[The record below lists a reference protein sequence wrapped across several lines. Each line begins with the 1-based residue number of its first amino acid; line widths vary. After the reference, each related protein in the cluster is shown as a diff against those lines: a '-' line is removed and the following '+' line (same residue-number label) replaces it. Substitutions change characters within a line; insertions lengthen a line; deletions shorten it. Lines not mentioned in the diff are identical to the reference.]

1 MSRIARGDSALAT
14 LVQSAP
20 HLVQLVGQ
28 MRPTWELPALTVL
41 DPAFLRR
48 ERIRG
53 LVWDVD
59 GTLTGDRLTELAP
72 EAEAPFRTLLSA
84 PDLRHVILSNAGESR
99 FCELGELFPTIP
111 ILRAYRLGG
120 AVLHRKLEGR
130 TDSWTAEELVARL
143 KEGARVIRKPS
154 LVLMEYAIG
163 QLGCGRDAIVM
174 VGDQYLTDVAGAN
187 LGGVRSVK
195 LPTIAPESFRRS
207 VRLSQRLEALAYRV
221 FHRSRRPE
229 SPPVR

>member
-1 MSRIARGDSALAT
+1 VSRIARGDSALAT

-59 GTLTGDRLTELAP
+59 G
-72 EAEAPFRTLLSA
+72 
-84 PDLRHVILSNAGESR
+84 
-99 FCELGELFPTIP
+99 LGELFPTIP

-130 TDSWTAEELVARL
+130 TDSWTAEELVACL

>member
-1 MSRIARGDSALAT
+1 MSRLASGDSAFAT

-20 HLVQLVGQ
+20 HLVKLVAQ
-28 MRPTWELPALTVL
+28 MRPTWELSALSVL

-48 ERIRG
+48 EQIRG

-59 GTLTGDRLTELAP
+59 GTLTGDRRTELAP
-72 EAEAPFRTLLSA
+72 EAEAPFRALLSA

-99 FCELGELFPTIP
+99 FRELGELFPTIP
-111 ILRAYRLGG
+111 ILRAYQLGG

-130 TDSWTAEELVARL
+130 TDTWTAEEVAARL

-154 LVLMEYAIG
+154 VVLMEYAVG

-207 VRLSQRLEALAYRV
+207 VRMSQRLETLAYRV
-221 FHRSRRPE
+221 FHRRGRAGGS
-229 SPPVR
+229 PVR